1 MDDSL
6 FGQDN
11 MSTIKLAT
19 NGKLSSGKRTRHIK
33 IWFLFIKDRI
43 KSGDIYIVYCPTDR
57 MLADF
62 LTKPLQGNK
71 FKIFRDQ
78 LMGYFKSFNLLG
90 GDESSSTLK
99 ECVGHEPNNTKFVDQ
114 ASYNRYSVLGEIDWL
129 ENES

>member
-1 MDDSL
+1 M

-11 MSTIKLAT
+11 MSMIKQAT

-33 IWFLFIKDRI
+33 IRFFFIKDRI
-43 KSGDIYIVYCPTDR
+43 KSGDINIVYCPTDR

-62 LTKPLQGNK
+62 LTKPLQGSK

-78 LMGYFKSFNLLG
+78 IMGYSKPFNLLG

-99 ECVGHEPNNTKFVDQ
+99 ECVGTVPNSTKNNIVDQ
-114 ASYNRYSVLGEIDWL
+114 ASYNRYSVLGEID
-129 ENES
+129 